1 WIPAEWQRKLDLRA
15 GDDRGRIYRI
25 VPIDA
30 TPTKPPR
37 LDSLDTDGLV
47 AALDSPNGW
56 QRDMAQQMLLWRSDP
71 ESLKPL
77 ARMTNECDN
86 PLARLH
92 SLYTLDG
99 LRHPLP
105 DALPIEL
112 LLAALNDSHPGVR
125 RHAVRLAERRW
136 DESPQVLDVIVRLAD
151 DSDPPVRLQVA
162 YSLGES
168 SDPRAAEALAR
179 LALRSVDD
187 AYTKAAVMSS
197 ITSENIGPMIA
208 AVLKQDAAT
217 GRERLLAPLLAQAA
231 IRRSNDAMNQ
241 AFAALLDEQ
250 FTTFPASRVAA
261 LLTVFDAVATQKIS
275 LDDLMT
281 APLRERLDRLHDL
294 SAETVANEQASES
307 DRALA
312 VRLLAAR
319 PVDRDETLARLAS
332 LLSPRNASS
341 LQSAAIAALAKLGH
355 PRTPELLL
363 ADWQSH
369 TPTTRSEIFDAL
381 LDQAAWTEPL
391 LAALEQSR
399 VLPSQLDARRRQR
412 LLDHR
417 QSAVRD
423 RAAKLLATTSSSSRQ
438 TVVDQYADAL
448 KLPADAARGKQ
459 VFAKRCSAC
468 HQLEGVGHVT
478 GPDLLG
484 LTDKSAGAML
494 VAMMDP
500 NRAVEDKFLDYV
512 ALLSDGRTI
521 SGMLAGETGASLTL
535 VAADGK
541 RFEIARSDLEQLRS
555 TGKSL
560 MPEGLE
566 RDLTPQDVADVIA
579 YVRGVSQP
587 AKKFDGNEPKPAAV
601 RDDGSIRL
609 LATDCRI
616 YGPRLVFESQYRNLG
631 YWQSEEDR
639 AVWKL
644 DIRKAG
650 RFRVSLDYACD
661 ASAAGDRF
669 LLTIAGQTLG
679 GQVPSTGSWNNYQS
693 LTIGDL
699 DLPAGPAEATMR
711 SDGPIRNALLDLRT
725 IRLIPVEK

>member
-1 WIPAEWQRKLDLRA
+1 MYRAVIEHPTWIPAEWQRKLDLRA

-92 SLYTLDG
+92 ALYTLDG

-112 LLAALNDSHPGVR
+112 LLAALNDPHPGVR

-197 ITSENIGPMIA
+197 VTSENIGPMIA

-217 GRERLLAPLLAQAA
+217 GRERLLAQLLAQAA

-307 DRALA
+307 
-312 VRLLAAR
+312 
-319 PVDRDETLARLAS
+319 
-332 LLSPRNASS
+332 
-341 LQSAAIAALAKLGH
+341 
-355 PRTPELLL
+355 
-363 ADWQSH
+363 
-369 TPTTRSEIFDAL
+369 
-381 LDQAAWTEPL
+381 
-391 LAALEQSR
+391 
-399 VLPSQLDARRRQR
+399 
-412 LLDHR
+412 
-417 QSAVRD
+417 
-423 RAAKLLATTSSSSRQ
+423 
-438 TVVDQYADAL
+438 
-448 KLPADAARGKQ
+448 
-459 VFAKRCSAC
+459 
-468 HQLEGVGHVT
+468 
-478 GPDLLG
+478 
-484 LTDKSAGAML
+484 
-494 VAMMDP
+494 
-500 NRAVEDKFLDYV
+500 
-512 ALLSDGRTI
+512 
-521 SGMLAGETGASLTL
+521 
-535 VAADGK
+535 
-541 RFEIARSDLEQLRS
+541 
-555 TGKSL
+555 
-560 MPEGLE
+560 
-566 RDLTPQDVADVIA
+566 
-579 YVRGVSQP
+579 
-587 AKKFDGNEPKPAAV
+587 
-601 RDDGSIRL
+601 
-609 LATDCRI
+609 
-616 YGPRLVFESQYRNLG
+616 
-631 YWQSEEDR
+631 
-639 AVWKL
+639 
-644 DIRKAG
+644 
-650 RFRVSLDYACD
+650 
-661 ASAAGDRF
+661 
-669 LLTIAGQTLG
+669 
-679 GQVPSTGSWNNYQS
+679 
-693 LTIGDL
+693 
-699 DLPAGPAEATMR
+699 
-711 SDGPIRNALLDLRT
+711 
-725 IRLIPVEK
+725 